1 MLWLVLMVNNAAEPV
16 EELEPQRCKLYSCKS
31 VEDFDNDFYFDDDE
45 YCSTTCRA
53 IDKAIQREKKKP
65 IRISAFDALPHDTK
79 FDKENN
85 DWALEFMRASE
96 LPKHLINLA
105 ASYYVDRRK
114 KVTETHQVRGCN
126 IGLRERVNMLTQII
140 DLCPLTP
147 FQLNRLSSRET
158 LSNDIAEHC
167 RQLTIESKNGAIE
180 CWYELKEFADNWSV
194 AAPHESGVEKGII
207 EAAECGILRMMCPRF
222 WLRRFNRMSVQVS
235 EHLNIAAKL
244 VGKSN
249 PYVSSQSLQRWR
261 NQKRNNLVF
270 LSKME
275 AFNEDTGETVNLGE
289 LAEKTT
295 ANPEIR
301 RVELMVRLRGVDEL
315 AEEQDKLGLF
325 LTITCPSKYHANSSK
340 WDWKITPKIAQ
351 EYLAG
356 QWAKIRAKLKRDG
369 IDYYGCR
376 VTEPHKDGCPHWHM
390 LVFVDK
396 EHQKA
401 LTKTVEYYAFEV
413 DGDEFGAD
421 KNRFDCEVVDRE
433 KGSAV
438 GYIAKYIS
446 KNING
451 GKMFERNDDGSPK
464 IGDNGQLIELVNDGS
479 DMPTDISD
487 NDEGDVKKMA
497 VSEGADRA
505 TAWANTWSLRQ
516 FQFFG
521 TAPVTIWRELRRI
534 KSPVETDENIETARG
549 FADTSNWSE
558 FTKAI
563 AEKPIEL
570 IKEREEQANDYGES
584 IERIVGLR
592 GISNLLTRSKGW
604 VVRKA
609 QALKSDGVASWTRVN
624 KCTGVVSDVIINT
637 LVAMG
642 ICEED
647 RDRLLRGATLNDGTG
662 RWLKIKGNRVIEV

>member
-1 MLWLVLMVNNAAEPV
+1 MI
-16 EELEPQRCKLYSCKS
+16 EEQPQHCRLSSCNV
-31 VEDFDNDFYFDDDE
+31 VEDFDNDIYFDDE
-45 YCSTTCRA
+45 YCSNVCRA
-53 IDKAIQREKKKP
+53 IDKSKQRAQKK
-65 IRISAFDALPHDTK
+65 RIHIGAFTQLPNKTATGRD
-79 FDKENN
+79 DNA
-85 DWALEFMRASE
+85 WALEFMRQSQ
-96 LPKHLINLA
+96 LPKHLVNVVA
-105 ASYYVDRRK
+105 NYYLHRRLKITEQNEELETK
-114 KVTETHQVRGCN
+114 KIRGCN
-126 IGLRERVNMLTQII
+126 LGLRERVAMLTKII
-140 DLCPLTP
+140 ELCPLTP
-147 FQLNRLSSRET
+147 IQLNRIANRE
-158 LSNDIAEHC
+158 LLANDTAEHC
-167 RQLTIESKNGAIE
+167 RLLILDSSDAIS
-180 CWYELKEFADNWSV
+180 CWYKLNEFSLGWGV
-194 AAPHESGVEKGII
+194 PAPYETSVEKGIV
-207 EAAECGILRMMCPRF
+207 EAAECALLRLMCPHF
-222 WLRRFNRMSVQVS
+222 WLRKFNRMSVQTA

-244 VGKSN
+244 VSKSN
-249 PYVSSQSLQRWR
+249 PYISSQSLSRWR
-261 NQKRNNLVF
+261 NQKRSNAAF
-270 LSKME
+270 LAMME
-275 AFNEDTGETVNLGE
+275 AFNEETGETVNLGE

-301 RVELMVRLRGVDEL
+301 RVELMVRLRGIDEL
-315 AEEQDKLGLF
+315 AEEQDKVGLF
-325 LTITCPSKYHANSSK
+325 LTITCPSKYHANSAK
-340 WDWKITPKIAQ
+340 WDWRITPKLAQ
-351 EYLAG
+351 KYLAG
-356 QWAKIRAKLKRDG
+356 QWAKIRAQLKRDG

-390 LVFVDK
+390 LIFVDDNQQ
-396 EHQKA
+396 ES
-401 LTKTVEYYAFEV
+401 LIETVKHYAFEV
-413 DGDEFGAD
+413 DGDEYGAA
-421 KNRFDCEVVDRE
+421 KNRFDYDVIDRS

-451 GKMFERNDDGSPK
+451 SKMDGLK
-464 IGDNGQLIELVNDGS
+464 DDGS
-479 DMPTDISD
+479 DMPVDISD
-487 NDEGDVKKMA
+487 VDDENDDTPIREMA

-534 KSPVETDENIETARG
+534 KSPVATDENIETARG

-563 AEKPIEL
+563 SEKPVEL
-570 IKEREEQANDYGES
+570 IKEREEKANDYCES
-584 IERIVGLR
+584 IDRIVGLR

-609 QALKSDGVASWTRVN
+609 EALKSDGVASWTRVN
-624 KCTGVVSDVIINT
+624 KCTHAVSAVVINT